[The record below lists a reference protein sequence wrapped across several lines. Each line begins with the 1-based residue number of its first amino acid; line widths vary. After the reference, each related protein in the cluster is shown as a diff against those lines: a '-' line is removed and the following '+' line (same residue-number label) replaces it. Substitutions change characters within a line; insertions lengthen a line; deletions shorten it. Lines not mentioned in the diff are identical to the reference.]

1 MHLRLVNTWNDPA
14 WMAHICLSLR
24 DFANLIGTKKSSFCF
39 LCILANMCPFLVL
52 LRALP
57 DADSQVSSKEHVQE
71 CGDLVGHLE
80 TKSLANHYVP
90 WIAIFPIHLQYR
102 SLSYLKSH
110 TIRESYHLYTS
121 PKQNWQTFA
130 NSMGKAVLAIFTG
143 AKVKT
148 SPDMTIPT
156 CNNNYPNKEGRQT
169 NCLQDNPNVCH
180 NVHFLST
187 T

>member
-1 MHLRLVNTWNDPA
+1 
-14 WMAHICLSLR
+14 
-24 DFANLIGTKKSSFCF
+24 
-39 LCILANMCPFLVL
+39 MCPFLVL

-156 CNNNYPNKEGRQT
+156 TLCQKIKWVQKKGT
-169 NCLQDNPNVCH
+169 N
-180 NVHFLST
+180 FLWAPAYSPEPPQSNGMLHLVLLDSF
-187 T
+187 